1 VRRFLPVLWLL
12 CITPSANAQI
22 PIDPLRRLQEV
33 QGAYNYTLGIT
44 YTPSSL
50 QGSELIGDLDGNLFP
65 YKFNTFNQDVSFSL
79 SGGYSFN
86 RYFGIN
92 SSIDTRLSSIRENRN
107 FFDLTTENLNRTDS
121 SLGGS
126 FGLEYRVA
134 PSSSLDPRF
143 SVNIAYPW
151 TISTQAQVS
160 LIRDPIILQGSL
172 GYSRSL
178 QGIGENVSVG
188 IGTGFV
194 ANDVISLSG
203 SASYAIPTDGVSLPV
218 TSLSFRTGYNLD
230 PKGNREI
237 GVRATLSTSSSD
249 TRIGIGLE
257 FGGRGVVTAPVK
269 DSETQSTNNAPNEAI
284 GVSLGTQQTS
294 ILPTRQPPSPVNPAA
309 SSTPSILPSSP
320 SDTTI
325 EEKLESLSQSLSITE
340 SQLKELQQRI
350 LEIREEIEVLERTIN

>member
-1 VRRFLPVLWLL
+1 MKKFLPALCVL
-12 CITPSANAQI
+12 CITPAAHAQI

-33 QGAYNYTLGIT
+33 QGAYNYTLGFT

-50 QGSELIGDLDGNLFP
+50 QGVSFDENVFP
-65 YKFNTFNQDVSFSL
+65 YLFNTFNQNTSLSL

-86 RYFGIN
+86 EYFGIN
-92 SSIDTRLSSIRENRN
+92 SSVDWSFSSSRENRN
-107 FFDLTTENLNRTDS
+107 FFDFTRQTLNRSDS

-126 FGLEYRVA
+126 FGLEYRAA
-134 PSSSLDPRF
+134 PSSFFDPRF

-151 TISTQAQVS
+151 TASAQAQVS
-160 LIRDPIILQGSL
+160 LVRDPMILVGSV

-178 QGIGENVSVG
+178 QGIGENVSLG

-230 PKGNREI
+230 PKGNQEI
-237 GVRATLSTSSSD
+237 GVRATLSTSGSD

-257 FGGRGVVTAPVK
+257 FGGRGVITAPAK
-269 DSETQSTNNAPNEAI
+269 DPTTQSPTNEAT
-284 GVSLGTQQTS
+284 GVSRGTQQTG
-294 ILPTRQPPSPVNPAA
+294 ILPTRPT
-309 SSTPSILPSSP
+309 TPTNTKPLALPS
-320 SDTTI
+320 DATLDK
-325 EEKLESLSQSLSITE
+325 KLESLSQNLSTRE
-340 SQLKELQQRI
+340 SQLRELQQQI
-350 LEIREEIEVLERTIN
+350 LEIKNELEALKKK